1 MTPTTTGIFKFDVI
15 VDGGLD
21 PFEELRHDAPVA
33 PFSVHI
39 GTESFAAD
47 KMTPSELFTRMRS
60 GGPHPTTSQP
70 SPEEYARLF
79 REATRPLLVVTIS
92 QGLSSSLN
100 AADQARAEAKV
111 PVHLHDSGTLSG
123 AQAFQ
128 LHAALEARERGLDVE
143 TAIEWMK
150 RVHEQTEL
158 YFTIDTLEYLR
169 KGGRIGQVQATLG
182 NLLGLRPVVTVDK
195 TTGQYT
201 SIRRARSWSKALDA
215 IVDAATAR
223 YGDGTPLRAGLLYG
237 ESQEEAQS
245 LLERL
250 GAHHPIGW
258 HGLAPVGPGLAVHTG
273 PKAVG
278 LVVAPLEWPW
288 EL

>member
-1 MTPTTTGIFKFDVI
+1 MTPTGAGNFEFDVI
-15 VDGGLD
+15 ADGGLD
-21 PFEELRHDAPVA
+21 PFPGLRSNAEVA

-39 GTESFAAD
+39 GTESFPANEI
-47 KMTPSELFTRMRS
+47 TPTELFDRMRS
-60 GGPHPTTSQP
+60 SGPHPTTSQP

-79 REATRPLLVVTIS
+79 RKATRPLLVVTIS
-92 QGLSSSLN
+92 KGLSSSLN
-100 AADQARAEAKV
+100 AADQARGEADV
-111 PVHLHDSGTLSG
+111 PVHLYDSGTLSG

-128 LHAALEARERGLDVE
+128 LHAALEARERGLDID

-150 RVHEQTEL
+150 RVHEETEL

-182 NLLGLRPVVTVDK
+182 SLLGLRPVVTVDK
-195 TTGQYT
+195 STGQYT

-215 IVDAATAR
+215 IASAASSR
-223 YGDGTPLRAGLLYG
+223 YGAGTPLRAGLLYG
-237 ESQEEAQS
+237 ESPDEAQN
-245 LLERL
+245 LLTRL
-250 GAHHPIGW
+250 AADHPIGW
-258 HGLAPVGPGLAVHTG
+258 NAAAAVGPALAVHTG

-278 LVVAPLEWPW
+278 LVAGPREWPW

>member
-1 MTPTTTGIFKFDVI
+1 MTPPGTGSFQFDVI
-15 VDGGLD
+15 SDGGLD
-21 PFEELRHDAPVA
+21 TFPGLRHNAEVA

-39 GTESFAAD
+39 GPDSFPANEI
-47 KMTPSELFTRMRS
+47 TPDELFARMRS

-100 AADQARAEAKV
+100 AADQARGEASV

-128 LHAALEARERGLDVE
+128 LHAALEARERGLDIA
-143 TAIEWMK
+143 TAIDWMEQ
-150 RVHEQTEL
+150 VHDETEL

-182 NLLGLRPVVTVDK
+182 SLLGLRPVVTVDK
-195 TTGQYT
+195 NTGQYT

-215 IVDAATAR
+215 IVNAATAR
-223 YGDGTPLRAGLLYG
+223 YASSSPLRAGLLYG
-237 ESQEEAQS
+237 EAPDEADK
-245 LLERL
+245 LLTRL
-250 GAHHPIGW
+250 KTDHAIVW
-258 HGLAPVGPGLAVHTG
+258 TEATPVGPALAVHTG

-278 LVVAPLEWPW
+278 LVVAPREWPW
-288 EL
+288 DR